1 MISSRIINESKLN
14 HGADLNTKSK
24 ARDLRK
30 NATVAEKILWNHLRN
45 RQIEGYYFRRQHPYA
60 FYILDFYCQKAELVI
75 EIDGKIHL
83 ETTSYDKERTE
94 FLESTGITVLRF
106 KNEDVENKIEWV
118 LKKIRTILTDNQNE
132 IDSI

>member
-1 MISSRIINESKLN
+1 MTSSRIINESKLN

-30 NATVAEKILWNHLRN
+30 NPTISEKILWNHLKN

-60 FYILDFYCQKAELVI
+60 FYILDFYCQKAELAI

-83 ETTSYDKERTE
+83 ETIEYDKERTE

-106 KNEDVENKIEWV
+106 KNEDVENKIELV
-118 LKKIRTILTDNQNE
+118 ISTIKSYLDNHF
-132 IDSI
+132 D